1 VIDNIT
7 ELVMPFRK
15 SSGNEEPLIQ
25 LRNIAWR
32 TLSTHYRHAIVL
44 PHMEFWS
51 NLFLTIRFGMQHL
64 QLQVQSLRK
73 PVLESVQS
81 HAG

>member
-15 SSGNEEPLIQ
+15 SSGNRETHIQ
-25 LRNIAWR
+25 PRNIARR
-32 TLSTHYRHAIVL
+32 TLSTHYRHTIVL
-44 PHMEFWS
+44 PHREFWS

-73 PVLESVQS
+73 PVLESVQA